1 MFILSLASTT
11 HLLPTLPSHLSPLPS
26 AQPPAPPKPLLLPAH
41 THAQLFDSISICLSK
56 GLGCPVGSLL
66 LGPSAFIAK
75 ARRVRKVLGGG
86 MRQGGFLAAAGLYA
100 LQHNIER
107 WAAGGASAGGCT
119 LMVVCYPNS
128 GGRCFWRPMAVV
140 SHLPTLL
147 LGFHLFF
154 EVHFL

>member
-1 MFILSLASTT
+1 M
-11 HLLPTLPSHLSPLPS
+11 S
-26 AQPPAPPKPLLLPAH
+26 AISVKEGRRFLHSFFLTLLPAITSSLPSPLSSFPYLPTPSYSPLCLCHTPPH

-75 ARRVRKVLGGG
+75 AQRVRKVLGGG

-107 WAAGGASAGGCT
+107 WAAAQVREGTCSWSCAIQVAEEGAVGA
-119 LMVVCYPNS
+119 P
-128 GGRCFWRPMAVV
+128 
-140 SHLPTLL
+140 
-147 LGFHLFF
+147 
-154 EVHFL
+154 

>member
-1 MFILSLASTT
+1 MSAISRPGRVSFSSFIFLTLFPAITSSLPSPLSSSPY
-11 HLLPTLPSHLSPLPS
+11 LPTPSYSPLCLCHT
-26 AQPPAPPKPLLLPAH
+26 PLH

-100 LQHNIER
+100 LQHNIQR
-107 WAAGGASAGGCT
+107 WAAAQVLGGARSWLRAIRIAEEG
-119 LMVVCYPNS
+119 
-128 GGRCFWRPMAVV
+128 AVGA
-140 SHLPTLL
+140 
-147 LGFHLFF
+147 LGL
-154 EVHFL
+154 